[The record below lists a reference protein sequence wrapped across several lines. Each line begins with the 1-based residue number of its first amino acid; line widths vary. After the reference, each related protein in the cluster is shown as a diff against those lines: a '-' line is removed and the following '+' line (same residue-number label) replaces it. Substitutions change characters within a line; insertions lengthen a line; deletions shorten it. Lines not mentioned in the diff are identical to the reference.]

1 MKSKIKKLKEHSCI
15 EYQFTYTFNGEVIK
29 RKVRLI
35 DGRFDRCDGFVTSK
49 ELDCIKQIIE
59 EHFG

>member
-35 DGRFDRCDGFVTSK
+35 DAMDLSLQK
-49 ELDCIKQIIE
+49 NLIA
-59 EHFG
+59 